1 MKFWF
6 FTIAS
11 TITQKFLQQKNLK
24 NSYMFSNKSIS
35 FSKKTQNSANYTST
49 IMDNGSAVLPA
60 SLLSASASLFN
71 HFPGSLDL
79 FGGDDSDASGPS
91 PPPPPPSKTPI
102 KTSTI
107 V

>member
-1 MKFWF
+1 
-6 FTIAS
+6 
-11 TITQKFLQQKNLK
+11 
-24 NSYMFSNKSIS
+24 MFSNKSIS

-49 IMDNGSAVLPA
+49 IMENALAILPA
-60 SLLSASASLFN
+60 RLLSASASLLN

-91 PPPPPPSKTPI
+91 PPPPPSKTPI

>member
-1 MKFWF
+1 MENALA
-6 FTIAS
+6 I
-11 TITQKFLQQKNLK
+11 
-24 NSYMFSNKSIS
+24 
-35 FSKKTQNSANYTST
+35 
-49 IMDNGSAVLPA
+49 LPA
-60 SLLSASASLFN
+60 RLLSASASLFN